1 MLPLANLTGDPAQE
15 YFSDGMTD
23 ALITNL
29 ASLPALRVIS
39 RQSVMRYKG
48 SAKPLPEI
56 ARELGVEGV
65 VEGSVVRSGG
75 RVRITA
81 QLVHAPTDRHLWAHS
96 YERRM
101 EDVLALQG
109 EVSRAIAEEVRLT
122 VGTKESQ
129 RLTPE
134 RTVKPEAYDAY
145 LLGRHHWNQRT
156 AQSLDKALSYFQAAI
171 AADPDFALAHAGLAL
186 AYGPRLVYGYVP
198 PGHGLAEQKTAA
210 LRALELDPG
219 LGEARAAL
227 GSVRTQE
234 WDWQGAET
242 EFRNAI
248 EDSNTGTAL
257 WYAWYLYA
265 VGRADEAVVQQRRAL
280 ELDPLDIAGNRGLA
294 QFLGATGQD
303 EAALAQ
309 WNRVLELEP
318 DHAQSELQLALFHF
332 ERGRIARAQYIS
344 SAPVSL
350 APEDPLTVASSPSP
364 CAVSGN
370 PGEARQLLG
379 RVEGAV
385 GQPLRSKVLPAYVHL
400 ALDERDRAFALLEKP
415 TGQVTRCSSRSRW
428 AMWASSISP
437 RSSGRPAR
445 RSTLRRSAA
454 ADGPGPAGTRKP
466 SEMKSRWR
474 RGCRHLCTLLC
485 ILPIPVLAQTKG
497 SDLSR
502 NSALVLDWANRVMA
516 NDPKVRATAEAALV
530 QGAGR
535 SLPLLRRFLNR
546 GNEDLDLETF
556 EIIRRI
562 GPPAI
567 PLLVDLLRDERV
579 SIRRSAV
586 DALIDL
592 APDTEWIQ
600 PALRRALR
608 DEDSEVAGDAA
619 RALGALGKRAS
630 PSVRALVKTLSHE
643 DPYVR
648 VYAAEALASIGPKAG
663 AATRDLA
670 RALGDPIPGVRWAA
684 GEALAS
690 IGPAAQ
696 SAVPQLIEALKD
708 EFLYVRICAAGAL
721 GSLGP
726 KAQTA
731 REALRAAANDPTMRY
746 EAEWALNRIA
756 GVESGEPVISPVVPA
771 PSVAP
776 QPQTTVAQTGN
787 PPVDWDTTTGRNIVW
802 SVELGNET
810 FGRPVVAGDAVYV
823 GTDNARQLN
832 PAFQEECGVLMAF
845 RVTDGRFL
853 WQDLA
858 PRVERG
864 LREFLLPS
872 TTSAPYVEGN
882 RLYYVTAECQL
893 RSLDT
898 QGFRDGENSGP
909 YREEVFKDNAA
920 ADIAWELDMCGRLG
934 VFPHEATNS
943 EVLPVGDLLMVSTSN
958 GQNEGHTRVPSPR
971 APSLIAVNKHSGEVV
986 WRAIGPGEQVLH
998 GQWSSPVAANV
1009 NGRIQVLFGGGDGW
1023 LRAYDAASGHEVWR
1037 FDGNP
1042 KDARWLPRPGVLS
1055 RSSIIASPVFADGR
1069 VFIAMGQS
1077 PGHGNGP
1084 SLIYAIS
1091 PNGQGDVTE
1100 SRLLWTSREVG
1111 RVVGTPI
1118 AKDGLLYVGDLGGT
1132 VHCLDAAT
1140 GAHVW
1145 KHETNEAIWG
1155 CLLLAGDR
1163 LYVGNVEGSMT
1174 VLRAGRRKELL
1185 AQIEMDAPLYS
1196 RPALIGD
1203 ALYLATARRLYLIA
1217 AKP

>member
-1 MLPLANLTGDPAQE
+1 M
-15 YFSDGMTD
+15 
-23 ALITNL
+23 
-29 ASLPALRVIS
+29 
-39 RQSVMRYKG
+39 
-48 SAKPLPEI
+48 
-56 ARELGVEGV
+56 
-65 VEGSVVRSGG
+65 
-75 RVRITA
+75 
-81 QLVHAPTDRHLWAHS
+81 RHLF
-96 YERRM
+96 
-101 EDVLALQG
+101 
-109 EVSRAIAEEVRLT
+109 I
-122 VGTKESQ
+122 
-129 RLTPE
+129 
-134 RTVKPEAYDAY
+134 
-145 LLGRHHWNQRT
+145 
-156 AQSLDKALSYFQAAI
+156 
-171 AADPDFALAHAGLAL
+171 
-186 AYGPRLVYGYVP
+186 
-198 PGHGLAEQKTAA
+198 
-210 LRALELDPG
+210 
-219 LGEARAAL
+219 
-227 GSVRTQE
+227 
-234 WDWQGAET
+234 
-242 EFRNAI
+242 
-248 EDSNTGTAL
+248 
-257 WYAWYLYA
+257 
-265 VGRADEAVVQQRRAL
+265 
-280 ELDPLDIAGNRGLA
+280 
-294 QFLGATGQD
+294 
-303 EAALAQ
+303 
-309 WNRVLELEP
+309 
-318 DHAQSELQLALFHF
+318 
-332 ERGRIARAQYIS
+332 
-344 SAPVSL
+344 
-350 APEDPLTVASSPSP
+350 
-364 CAVSGN
+364 
-370 PGEARQLLG
+370 
-379 RVEGAV
+379 
-385 GQPLRSKVLPAYVHL
+385 
-400 ALDERDRAFALLEKP
+400 
-415 TGQVTRCSSRSRW
+415 
-428 AMWASSISP
+428 
-437 RSSGRPAR
+437 
-445 RSTLRRSAA
+445 
-454 ADGPGPAGTRKP
+454 
-466 SEMKSRWR
+466 
-474 RGCRHLCTLLC
+474 CTLLC
-485 ILPIPVLAQTKG
+485 IPPIPALAQARG
-497 SDLSR
+497 SDPSR
-502 NSALVLDWANRVMA
+502 SSALVLDWANRVMA
-516 NDPKVRATAEAALV
+516 DDAKVRATAAAALV

-535 SLPLLRRFLNR
+535 SLPLLRRLLKR
-546 GNEDLDLETF
+546 GNQDLDLATF

-592 APDTEWIQ
+592 APDSESTQ

-608 DEDSEVAGDAA
+608 DEDSQVAGDAA
-619 RALGALGKRAS
+619 RALGALGRKAS
-630 PSVRALVKTLSHE
+630 PSVPALVETLSHE
-643 DPYVR
+643 DAYVR
-648 VYAAEALASIGPKAG
+648 VYAAEALASIGPKA
-663 AATRDLA
+663 ATATGDLA

-696 SAVPQLIEALKD
+696 SAVPRLIEALKD

-726 KAQTA
+726 KAQSA
-731 REALRAAANDPTMRY
+731 REALQAAASDPTMRY
-746 EAEWALNRIA
+746 EALWALNRIA
-756 GVESGEPVISPVVPA
+756 GVEPGEPVIPPVVQA
-771 PSVAP
+771 TSVAP
-776 QPQTTVAQTGN
+776 PPQTTVAETGN

-802 SVELGNET
+802 SAPLGNET

-845 RVTDGRFL
+845 RAADGRFL

-872 TTSAPYVEGN
+872 TTSAPHLEGS

-898 QGFRDGENSGP
+898 QALRDGENSGP
-909 YREEVFKDNAA
+909 H
-920 ADIAWELDMCGRLG
+920 IAWELDVCGRLG

-943 EVLPVGDLLMVSTSN
+943 EVLSVGDLLMVSTSN

-998 GQWSSPVAANV
+998 GQWSSPVAADV

-1042 KDARWLPRPGVLS
+1042 KDARWRPRPGVLS

-1069 VFIAMGQS
+1069 VFVAMGQS

-1084 SLIYAIS
+1084 SLMYAIS

-1100 SRLLWTSREVG
+1100 TRLLWTSREVG

-1118 AKDGLLYVGDLGGT
+1118 ARDGLLYVGDLGGT

-1163 LYVGNVEGSMT
+1163 IYAGNVEGIMT

-1203 ALYLATARRLYLIA
+1203 GLYLATAHRLYLIA
-1217 AKP
+1217 ARP